1 MAMRAVS
8 VALASAV
15 FFGQSLL
22 AIPTTAGQPYP
33 GNDTS
38 TKLLHHDD
46 SHWATFNEAEH
57 YSKTINTFD
66 FDDGDGRGKPGM
78 PGWVDPRDRGGSM
91 LDLVGNGLREPV
103 NAIISGHSDPQILS
117 EAGLRDYVRTI
128 GFSFECLDLHIGG
141 LQRADLGDGNG
152 WITEQFEYRE
162 TQGWEAP
169 GRWVGACWESLY
181 GGNHFRVWKQNGT
194 HADTGAWFLAV
205 SKEKVSLLLRHF
217 WAPLLLR
224 RFPPPSRRT

>member
-1 MAMRAVS
+1 MKATSIGLAV
-8 VALASAV
+8 VAIV
-15 FFGQSLL
+15 GQSVL
-22 AIPTTAGQPYP
+22 AMPTTPTYNS
-33 GNDTS
+33 NDTII
-38 TKLLHHDD
+38 TLDD
-46 SHWATFNEAEH
+46 PFALWDRFNEAEH
-57 YSKTINTFD
+57 YSKTINTYD

-91 LDLVGNGLREPV
+91 LDLVGNGFREPI
-103 NAIISGHSDPQILS
+103 NAVISGHSDPQILS

-162 TQGWEAP
+162 TQPWEAP

-205 SKEKVSLLLRHF
+205 SKEKVSLYRSEDLTPADIALIRI
-217 WAPLLLR
+217 
-224 RFPPPSRRT
+224 

>member
-1 MAMRAVS
+1 MKAAIFS
-8 VALASAV
+8 FALLA
-15 FFGQSLL
+15 GQSVLGR
-22 AIPTTAGQPYP
+22 PTTTQTILS
-33 GNDTS
+33 NDTIF
-38 TKLLHHDD
+38 DD
-46 SHWATFNEAEH
+46 SKFDKFDEAKH
-57 YSKTINTFD
+57 YSQTVGSFD

-78 PGWVDPRDRGGSM
+78 PGWVDPRDGGGSM

-103 NAIISGHSDPQILS
+103 NVIISGHSDPQILS

-128 GFSFECLDLHIGG
+128 GFSFECLGLHIGG

-162 TQGWEAP
+162 TEPWGAP

-205 SKEKVSLLLRHF
+205 SKEQVS
-217 WAPLLLR
+217 AKYYS
-224 RFPPPSRRT
+224 PSSK